1 MEKTTISE
9 CVQRRE
15 YGRLYQFAQE
25 YLKTNDWSSLI
36 RLIQNRRDQGKSRDA
51 LVTLL
56 QLEAVGGTDSDILK
70 EFSDLEGAT
79 PDAIRA
85 HTIERAIELLTEQ
98 IENRH
103 TYFLD
108 IEAMAETPY
117 AILVKDVIEARK
129 KELAELES
137 NPSRIEILGT
147 FYGFMILMIDGSQP
161 HDNSTQQQNRYR
173 YGYWRRRTWL
183 DEKISVSAAAAIK
196 KLTGDFAEEV
206 DMDTTYR
213 TLGSSQIFKSRCTPQ
228 TAEILAN
235 AVRLSLYKVPGNRS
249 SAALALGKTGDSRA
263 LPFLH
268 HRLGVEQ
275 SRQVEIRIAEALG
288 KIGHIDSLYLLSERL
303 NLSRRS
309 LSKDQ
314 DAIITAIGR
323 IYAPKSKEILL
334 DIMNKSG
341 NTVKGAAI
349 RAIGTQHPEGLV
361 KLITPYVKDSSRPV
375 VRAAVLALTDLG
387 QEGEETIRKYLSTI
401 LNRIG
406 SDKPSRSAII
416 KILEIPD
423 ISQKRAVQEFFAK
436 RIYKLRKDVE
446 NWKRRVNTSSYSWWY
461 RRREQRVKNTLRD
474 AVNMVNHYLQ
484 PPFQVE
490 LLNSVEAALK
500 TMGDQNDIFRTL
512 GQSKLSKAIMEQNQ
526 NSIKSAI
533 FEQTY
538 FV

>member
-1 MEKTTISE
+1 MMDITTISE

-15 YGRLYQFAQE
+15 YGRLYQIAQE
-25 YLKTNDWSSLI
+25 RLKTNDWSSLI
-36 RLIQNRRDQGKSRDA
+36 RLIHDTRDRGKARDA
-51 LVTLL
+51 LVNLL
-56 QLEAVGGTDSDILK
+56 QLEAVGGTDSNILM

-79 PDAIRA
+79 LDAIRA
-85 HTIERAIELLTEQ
+85 HTIERTIEILTEQ

-117 AILVKDVIEARK
+117 AILVKNVIEARK
-129 KELAELES
+129 KELAELEN

-161 HDNSTQQQNRYR
+161 HDNSTTQQNR

-213 TLGSSQIFKSRCTPQ
+213 TLGGSQIFKSRCTPQ

-275 SRQVEIRIAEALG
+275 SRQVEIRITEALG
-288 KIGHIDSLYLLSERL
+288 RIGHIDSLNLLGERL
-303 NLSRRS
+303 NLTRRS

-314 DAIITAIGR
+314 DATITAIGK
-323 IYAPKSKEILL
+323 IYAPKSKKILL

-349 RAIGTQHPEGLV
+349 RAIGTQDPEGLV
-361 KLITPYVKDSSRPV
+361 KLIAPFVKDSSRPV
-375 VRAAVLALTDLG
+375 VRSAVLALTELG
-387 QEGEETIRKYLSTI
+387 QEGEETIRRYLSVI

-406 SDKPSRSAII
+406 SDKPSRGAII

-423 ISQKRAVQEFFAK
+423 ISQKRVVHEFFAK
-436 RIYKLRKDVE
+436 RIYKLRKEVE
-446 NWKRRVNTSSYSWWY
+446 NWKRRVNSSSYSWWY
-461 RRREQRVKNTLRD
+461 RRREQRFQNNLRD
-474 AVNMVNHYLQ
+474 TLNMVNNYLQ
-484 PPFQVE
+484 PPFQIE
-490 LLNSVEAALK
+490 LLNSVESALK
-500 TMGDQNDIFRTL
+500 IMGDQNSILRTL
-512 GQSKLSKAIMEQNQ
+512 GQSKLSRAILERNQ
-526 NSIKSAI
+526 DSIKNAI

-538 FV
+538 FL